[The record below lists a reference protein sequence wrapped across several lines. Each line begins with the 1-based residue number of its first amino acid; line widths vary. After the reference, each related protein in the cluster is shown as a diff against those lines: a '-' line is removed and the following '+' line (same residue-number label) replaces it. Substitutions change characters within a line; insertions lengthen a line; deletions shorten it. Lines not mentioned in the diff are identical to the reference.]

1 MRWKAFAGTL
11 ALLGLTVTA
20 APAEAHGH
28 DPGRVV
34 LGAHDGWAAATT
46 GTTGGAAAAPGDIR
60 TVTKRSELAAA
71 LAANPGAPKIIYVRG
86 TIEGNVDAADR
97 PVSCESFADPAYSL
111 PAYLAAYDPAT
122 WGRVPPSGPLEEAR
136 ERSQANQAKQVSLDV
151 GPNTTIVG
159 LGGRATLH
167 GLTLRVTGDN
177 AILRNLHFSDAHDCF
192 PQWDPLDTADGNW
205 NSEYDNLDLVGATH
219 VWVDHNEFSDGG
231 NDRQPSYYGRK
242 YEVHDG
248 LLDIV
253 NGSDLVTVSYNRLH
267 DHDKTMLIG
276 NTDKPTYDVG
286 KLRVT
291 LHHNLFSEIGQRAP
305 RVRYGQVHVYDNL
318 YLVRDPAAYTYS
330 LGVGVQSRIYAEN
343 NFFGIP
349 EGLPLGQLV
358 HYWKGTVLHATGS
371 LVAQGN
377 QWPRAVD
384 LLAEYNAANDP
395 DLGADVG
402 WTPAFVERLDPA
414 WAVPALVLAGA
425 GPGR

>member
-1 MRWKAFAGTL
+1 MRWKAFAGCL
-11 ALLGLTVTA
+11 ALLGLTLTA
-20 APAEAHGH
+20 APASAHGL

-177 AILRNLHFSDAHDCF
+177 AILR
-192 PQWDPLDTADGNW
+192 
-205 NSEYDNLDLVGATH
+205 
-219 VWVDHNEFSDGG
+219 
-231 NDRQPSYYGRK
+231 
-242 YEVHDG
+242 
-248 LLDIV
+248 
-253 NGSDLVTVSYNRLH
+253 
-267 DHDKTMLIG
+267 
-276 NTDKPTYDVG
+276 
-286 KLRVT
+286 
-291 LHHNLFSEIGQRAP
+291 
-305 RVRYGQVHVYDNL
+305 
-318 YLVRDPAAYTYS
+318 
-330 LGVGVQSRIYAEN
+330 
-343 NFFGIP
+343 
-349 EGLPLGQLV
+349 
-358 HYWKGTVLHATGS
+358 
-371 LVAQGN
+371 
-377 QWPRAVD
+377 
-384 LLAEYNAANDP
+384 
-395 DLGADVG
+395 
-402 WTPAFVERLDPA
+402 
-414 WAVPALVLAGA
+414 
-425 GPGR
+425 